1 MTYCFIYLYF
11 FSGSFPR
18 FPFFCTCPRSSRLC
32 CYFHSRCHC
41 NVSYVLSR
49 GKLRNGICYVLSHV
63 CVDVPEL
70 FRPRGHCGY
79 SVHTLSFTLSVSLAS
94 EVRPLVSTLAR
105 CQALPLAVPR
115 MGMTPIVIMLD
126 VLFHIGL
133 WWKGRLLITRKH
145 SNRRPVSLPLCPPTQ
160 TNPERQPVFLEA
172 KYLLPAPALSQQKW
186 EHLGHLR
193 VTISALFVPTS
204 QVADFPLF
212 LYCNMLGKLVLP
224 VGTFCL
230 GSPGVAPCPEPHD
243 FAGSS
248 SLRAHAPLIP
258 SKT

>member
-1 MTYCFIYLYF
+1 MERRGLRRGVPTREPKDTPCHGLCLAYVHIREHDLLLYLFIFLFRELSPFSFLLYL
-11 FSGSFPR
+11 PR
-18 FPFFCTCPRSSRLC
+18 LWSSRLC

-133 WWKGRLLITRKH
+133 
-145 SNRRPVSLPLCPPTQ
+145 
-160 TNPERQPVFLEA
+160 
-172 KYLLPAPALSQQKW
+172 
-186 EHLGHLR
+186 
-193 VTISALFVPTS
+193 
-204 QVADFPLF
+204 
-212 LYCNMLGKLVLP
+212 
-224 VGTFCL
+224 
-230 GSPGVAPCPEPHD
+230 
-243 FAGSS
+243 
-248 SLRAHAPLIP
+248 
-258 SKT
+258 